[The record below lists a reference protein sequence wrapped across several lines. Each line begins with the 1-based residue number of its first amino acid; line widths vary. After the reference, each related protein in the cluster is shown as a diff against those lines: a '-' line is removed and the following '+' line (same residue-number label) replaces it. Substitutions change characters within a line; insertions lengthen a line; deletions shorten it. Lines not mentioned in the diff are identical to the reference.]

1 MDPPPPS
8 SSYIES
14 TPIVAGA
21 AASSTK
27 EKAPKTR
34 REVDMSRSIEPTD
47 DDVLLGRGG
56 FTNTHP
62 GNIRFR
68 DKALELRPW
77 YEASDK
83 EQKFQISKILLESVT
98 EKGSRFLEREEDG
111 LWYEVV
117 GDGAR
122 KKASQALRERIKGS
136 RKVTASA

>member
-1 MDPPPPS
+1 LPHV
-8 SSYIES
+8 ES
-14 TPIVAGA
+14 TPSMAGA
-21 AASSTK
+21 ASSSIRERSSSTP
-27 EKAPKTR
+27 AR

-68 DKALELRPW
+68 DKALELRSW
-77 YEASDK
+77 YEKSDK
-83 EQKFQISKILLESVT
+83 EQKFAISKILLESVT
-98 EKGSRFLEREEDG
+98 NEGHSFLERKEDG

-136 RKVTASA
+136 RRVNTSA